1 MFPYNS
7 KGCKPDC
14 PNRRP
19 GCQTIECPEY
29 KKMRDRLDAIREG
42 MRQERNILT
51 KRSEAKIYQTSNKL
65 KRYR

>member
-1 MFPYNS
+1 MLYGM
-7 KGCKPDC
+7 KGCTPNC

-29 KKMRDRLDAIREG
+29 AKMRAKIDAIKAGRLAEKNT
-42 MRQERNILT
+42 MT
-51 KRSEAKIYQTSNKL
+51 KRSEAKTLNTTNQL